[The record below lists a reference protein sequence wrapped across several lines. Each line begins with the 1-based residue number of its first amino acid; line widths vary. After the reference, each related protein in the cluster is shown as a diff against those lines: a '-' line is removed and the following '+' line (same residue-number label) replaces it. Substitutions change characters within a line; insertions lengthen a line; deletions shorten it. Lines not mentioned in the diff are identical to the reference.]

1 MGMLH
6 EITLSEVSSE
16 SLFAEQK
23 LVALV
28 VFHETSI
35 RHASLQ
41 KLFLKLTLPT
51 PACILHL
58 YQFDLMFGQLE
69 SQRLNQLIFLEKKV
83 GIVSGGA
90 ALKMRRWGELAINVG

>member
-6 EITLSEVSSE
+6 KVTLSEVSGE
-16 SLFAEQK
+16 GLFAEQK
-23 LVALV
+23 LVTLV

-35 RHASLQ
+35 RHPSLQ
-41 KLFLKLTLPT
+41 KLFLNLALPT
-51 PACILHL
+51 PACVLHF

-90 ALKMRRWGELAINVG
+90 ALKMRRWGELAINIG